1 MTWQPIWLSLQV
13 ASVATLLAGM
23 CGVASAALLSRTR
36 LPGRELVDVLVTA
49 PMVLPPT
56 VLGYYLLILLG
67 RDSTIGV
74 SFETITGT
82 SIAFSRVGAVIAA
95 SFAAL
100 PFVLKAARVALEQVD
115 PQVLAAARTLG
126 AGPLRTFF
134 RIELPL
140 ARTGIAAGLALGFAR
155 GLGEFGVTLMLAG
168 NLPGTTQTGSLAI
181 YDAVQASR
189 DQDAWHLV
197 IVMTA
202 VAVAILYFVNRL
214 SRRSRHAF

>member
-1 MTWQPIWLSLQV
+1 MSWQPIWLSLQV
-13 ASVATLLAGM
+13 ASLATLLAGL

-74 SFETITGT
+74 NFETITGT

-126 AGPLRTFF
+126 AGSLRTFF

-140 ARTGIAAGLALGFAR
+140 ARSGIAAGMALGFAR

-181 YDAVQASR
+181 YDAVQANR

-202 VAVAILYFVNRL
+202 VAVAILYIVNRL